1 MIFSNWGVHLMD
13 YEEVSIDEWEE
24 IVLKSDNASFFLS
37 PSWAK
42 ILEKTWD
49 YRTATRLYHLNDK
62 SILIPMMEM
71 DRNGFKTLSSMPGNF
86 EHGGLFSES
95 EITSDDFK
103 SIVNDILGG
112 RNLILH
118 INQSSDLEL
127 SSQNTEEWKV
137 KDEFNYTQIL
147 KLEDKEFEDIWK
159 NYKQNTRGAIRK
171 AEKSGVE
178 IREGTSLD
186 DFRTFYDIYDKASQK
201 WDMKTPKAPFKLF
214 KNLYKFG
221 SDHVKLNLAIKDEIV
236 IAGHID
242 LWYSKTICPIYG
254 TFLPEYGSYNPT
266 SLLLNELFKQ
276 ACLEG
281 YKSYNFGPSGSLE
294 NIRKFKEGFGAEN
307 VEIYRYKIYS
317 NLGKILNKIGII

>member
-1 MIFSNWGVHLMD
+1 MD
-13 YEEVSIDEWEE
+13 YDVVSEDEWEE
-24 IVLKSDNASFFLS
+24 IILKSDNASFFLS

-42 ILEKTWD
+42 IMEKTWD
-49 YRTATRLYHLNDK
+49 YRTATRLYHVNGK

-71 DRNGFKTLSSMPGNF
+71 DRYGFKTFSSMPGNF
-86 EHGGLFSES
+86 EYGGLFSES

-118 INQSSDLEL
+118 INLSSSPEL
-127 SSQNTEEWKV
+127 SPKIPEEWKV
-137 KDEFNYTQIL
+137 KDEFTSTDLL
-147 KLEDKEFEDIWK
+147 KLEGKDFEDIWK

-178 IREGTSLD
+178 VREGNSLG
-186 DFRTFYDIYDKASQK
+186 DFRAFYDIYDKASQK

-214 KNLYKFG
+214 ENLYKYG
-221 SDHVKLNLAIKDEIV
+221 SDHVKLKLAVKDDKV
-236 IAGHID
+236 IAGIID
-242 LWYSKTICPIYG
+242 LWYSKTVCPIYG
-254 TFLPEYGSYNPT
+254 TFLPKYGTYNPT
-266 SLLLNELFKQ
+266 SLLLNEIFKQ

-281 YKSYNFGPSGSLE
+281 YKFYNFGPSGSLK

-307 VEIYRYKIYS
+307 VEISRYKVCS
-317 NLGKILNKIGII
+317 NLGKILNKIRII